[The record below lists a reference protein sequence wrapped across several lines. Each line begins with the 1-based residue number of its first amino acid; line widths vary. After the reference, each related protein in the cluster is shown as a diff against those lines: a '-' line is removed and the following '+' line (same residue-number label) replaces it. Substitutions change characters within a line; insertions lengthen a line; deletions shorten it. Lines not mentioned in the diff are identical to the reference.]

1 MALHSASFPRIAGGK
16 PSTLAAARKL
26 GIIGLQL
33 VSHEKRAA
41 MIPFARMH
49 GSGNDFVVVDDRA
62 GRLRRHRDA
71 LAQALCDRRRGLGGD
86 GLVLLSSGADG
97 HVVMSYTNAD
107 GMDGEM
113 CGNGAGCAVRRAWE
127 LGFFKGSET
136 VLDTDAG
143 AIGATLDGFRVT
155 MRMTDPQD
163 ERLNLSIPTSEGT
176 LIGHYIDTGVPHV
189 VLFVDDVAQVNLAEL
204 GPELRR
210 HPLFPR
216 GCNVN
221 WASAVGENSFR
232 MRTYERGVEAET
244 LSCGTGATAI
254 ALVSYRLGLAKPPV
268 KIRAS
273 GGGTLSIEFDET
285 PAAPLRNVR
294 TTVEVERIAEG
305 TLDQDWLARRG
316 FQL

>member
-1 MALHSASFPRIAGGK
+1 
-16 PSTLAAARKL
+16 
-26 GIIGLQL
+26 
-33 VSHEKRAA
+33 

-49 GSGNDFVVVDDRA
+49 GSGNDFVVLDDST
-62 GRLRRHRDA
+62 GRLRPHRRA

-86 GLVLLSSGADG
+86 GLVLLSSGTAG
-97 HVVMSYTNAD
+97 HVVMSYINAD
-107 GMDGEM
+107 GNDGEM
-113 CGNGAGCAVRRAWE
+113 CGNGAGCAIRRASE

-143 AIGATLDGFRVT
+143 AVGATIDGYRVT
-155 MRMTDPQD
+155 MTMTDPHD

-176 LIGHYIDTGVPHV
+176 LLGHYVDTGVPHV

-204 GPELRR
+204 GPEIRR
-210 HPLFPR
+210 HPLFSR

-221 WASAVGENSFR
+221 WAAKCAENSFR

-254 ALVSYRLGLAKPPV
+254 ALISYRLGLAKPPV

-273 GGGTLSIEFDET
+273 GGGTLNIEFDES
-285 PAAPLRNVR
+285 PAGPLRNVR

-305 TLDQDWLARRG
+305 TIDPDWLARRG
-316 FQL
+316 FAL

>member
-1 MALHSASFPRIAGGK
+1 
-16 PSTLAAARKL
+16 
-26 GIIGLQL
+26 
-33 VSHEKRAA
+33 

-49 GSGNDFVVVDDRA
+49 GSGNDFVVLDDSA
-62 GRLRRHRDA
+62 GRLRPHRQA

-86 GLVLLSSGADG
+86 GLVLLSSGTAG
-97 HVVMSYTNAD
+97 HVAMSYINAD

-113 CGNGAGCAVRRAWE
+113 CGNGAGCAVRRAGE
-127 LGFFKGSET
+127 LGLFQGSET

-143 AIGATLDGFRVT
+143 AIGAKLDGFRVT
-155 MRMTDPQD
+155 MTMTDPRD

-176 LIGHYIDTGVPHV
+176 LLGHYIDTGVPHV
-189 VLFVDDVAQVNLAEL
+189 VLFVDDVAQANLAEL
-204 GPELRR
+204 GPEIR
-210 HPLFPR
+210 HHALFSR

-221 WASAVGENSFR
+221 WASKIAENSFR

-254 ALVSYRLGLAKPPV
+254 ALMAYRLGLAKPPV

-273 GGGTLSIEFDET
+273 GGGTLDIEFDES
-285 PAAPLRNVR
+285 PAGPLRNVR

-305 TLDQDWLARRG
+305 VIDADWLARRG
-316 FQL
+316 FAF

>member
-1 MALHSASFPRIAGGK
+1 M
-16 PSTLAAARKL
+16 LAAVCKL
-26 GIIGLQL
+26 GINGLEM
-33 VSHEKRAA
+33 VPHEKRAIV
-41 MIPFARMH
+41 IPFARMH

-62 GRLRRHRDA
+62 GRLRRHRQM
-71 LAQALCDRRRGLGGD
+71 LAQTLCDRRRGLGGD
-86 GLVLLSSGADG
+86 GLVLLSNGTGD
-97 HVVMSYTNAD
+97 HVVMTYVNAD
-107 GMDGEM
+107 GNDGEM

-143 AIGATLDGFRVT
+143 AVGATLDGFRVT
-155 MRMTDPQD
+155 MTMTDPQD

-176 LIGHYIDTGVPHV
+176 LLGHFIDTGVPHV
-189 VLFVDDVAQVNLAEL
+189 VLFVDDVAQANLAEL
-204 GPELRR
+204 GPEIRR
-210 HPLFPR
+210 HALFPR

-221 WASAVGENSFR
+221 WASPAGESSFR

-254 ALVSYRLGLAKPPV
+254 ALIACRLGLASPPV

-273 GGGTLSIEFDET
+273 GGGTLNIEFDES
-285 PAAPLRNVR
+285 PAGPLRNVR

-305 TLDQDWLARRG
+305 TIDDDWLARRG
-316 FQL
+316 FAF

>member
-1 MALHSASFPRIAGGK
+1 
-16 PSTLAAARKL
+16 
-26 GIIGLQL
+26 
-33 VSHEKRAA
+33 

-62 GRLRRHRDA
+62 GRLRPHREA
-71 LAQALCDRRRGLGGD
+71 LAQTLCDRRRGLGGD
-86 GLVLLSSGADG
+86 GLVLLSNGAGG
-97 HVVMSYTNAD
+97 HVVMSYINAD

-127 LGFFKGSET
+127 LGLFTGSET

-143 AIGATLDGFRVT
+143 AVGAKLDGFRVT
-155 MRMTDPQD
+155 MTMTDPRD

-176 LIGHYIDTGVPHV
+176 LLGHYIDTGVPHV
-189 VLFVDDVAQVNLAEL
+189 VLFFDDVAHANLPLL
-204 GPELRR
+204 GPEIRN

-221 WASAVGENSFR
+221 WASKAGENSFR

-254 ALVSYRLGLAKPPV
+254 ALIAYRLGLARPPV

-273 GGGTLSIEFDET
+273 GGGVLSIEFDET
-285 PAAPLRNVR
+285 PAGPLRNVR

-305 TLDQDWLARRG
+305 AVDQDWLARRG
-316 FQL
+316 FAF